1 MNFFELV
8 KYRRSIRRY
17 QNRQI
22 GRGDLEKIIEAGLY
36 APSAGGGQRTMI
48 VALRNRELSEN
59 IGKLNI
65 AGFRRDN
72 LAGSYV
78 SSEQPSIIDYPA
90 ISSGFYGAPAV
101 CVIFGPEN
109 FLYSTPDAF
118 CCAENMVLAAA
129 ELGLASCIVARG
141 EETFRSEEGEVFLR
155 EWNIPEHYTARCFV
169 LLGYSEGAYPQSKPR
184 REGRSL
190 IIE

>member
-72 LAGSYV
+72 LAGSYRR
-78 SSEQPSIIDYPA
+78 SSR
-90 ISSGFYGAPAV
+90 
-101 CVIFGPEN
+101 
-109 FLYSTPDAF
+109 
-118 CCAENMVLAAA
+118 VLSMIPRSAAD
-129 ELGLASCIVARG
+129 
-141 EETFRSEEGEVFLR
+141 F
-155 EWNIPEHYTARCFV
+155 TARLRYV
-169 LLGYSEGAYPQSKPR
+169 
-184 REGRSL
+184 
-190 IIE
+190 

>member
-8 KYRRSIRRY
+8 KYRRSLRRY

-78 SSEQPSIIDYPA
+78 SSEQPSIIDDPA
-90 ISSGFYGAPAV
+90 ISSGFYGAPSGRK
-101 CVIFGPEN
+101 IF
-109 FLYSTPDAF
+109 
-118 CCAENMVLAAA
+118 C
-129 ELGLASCIVARG
+129 
-141 EETFRSEEGEVFLR
+141 
-155 EWNIPEHYTARCFV
+155 TARRMHSAVPKIWCWRQPSWDSHPV
-169 LLGYSEGAYPQSKPR
+169 SSHGERKLSAVKKE
-184 REGRSL
+184 RSF
-190 IIE
+190 

>member
-1 MNFFELV
+1 M
-8 KYRRSIRRY
+8 
-17 QNRQI
+17 
-22 GRGDLEKIIEAGLY
+22 
-36 APSAGGGQRTMI
+36 
-48 VALRNRELSEN
+48 
-59 IGKLNI
+59 
-65 AGFRRDN
+65 
-72 LAGSYV
+72 
-78 SSEQPSIIDYPA
+78 
-90 ISSGFYGAPAV
+90 
-101 CVIFGPEN
+101 IFGPEN

-141 EETFRSEEGEVFLR
+141 EETFRSEEGEGFLR
-155 EWNIPEHYTARCFV
+155 KWNIPEHYTARCFV